1 MRTTGILVLTGLM
14 FVGPQAAT
22 AQQRVARVAKA
33 MPTRYIEPACDLKYG
48 HFQVSS
54 VATYLKSGTE
64 TADPVKTESIIEN
77 AINTANRA
85 ILEYDQGDNG
95 AAWYLLGRSYLQLG
109 NIEGADSAFTKAAQL
124 VPECGEDIKSW
135 RQRAWLPLMNPATEF
150 VRDGNVDS
158 AMVLFRLA
166 SVISRSMPQGYYN
179 MGVLYA
185 NTGQTDS
192 AIAYF
197 RRAQELAATDARQFT
212 RDRNAA
218 TFNLAAMLQRNNRH
232 EEAVVELTKYVEWD
246 PNDIDAK
253 RALATSLRAVGR
265 ADQAAVIDRE
275 VLAAAQASGD
285 MSTGDMMSMGITFF
299 NDKKYAEAADAFRQ
313 VLVKEPW
320 SRDALYN
327 LANAYYALEQGPQ
340 LVDAAGKLLHQDPLS
355 EDSRKLLAQGY
366 RLTADT
372 TRLIEAVTELLAM
385 PTTVTITSF
394 NGTATGATLGG
405 TAAGKQA
412 ERDGSEVAPA
422 ARILVVEFLD
432 AEGTVITSAEVAIPA
447 LQPGVQFEWK
457 AEGQGQ
463 AIVGWRYRVK

>member
-64 TADPVKTESIIEN
+64 SADPVKTESIIEN
-77 AINTANRA
+77 AINTAHKA
-85 ILEYDQGDNG
+85 ILEYDQGENG

-109 NIEGADSAFTKAAQL
+109 NIAGADSAFTKAVQFT
-124 VPECGEDIKSW
+124 PECREDINSW

-150 VRDGNVDS
+150 VRQGNVDS
-158 AMVLFRLA
+158 AMVLFRMA

-179 MGVLYA
+179 MGVLFA
-185 NTGQTDS
+185 NTGETDS

-197 RRAQELAATDARQFT
+197 RQAQTLATADAKQFI

-218 TFNLAAMLQRNNRH
+218 TYNLAAMLQRNNDH
-232 EEAVVELTKYVEWD
+232 AQAAVELAKFVEWE
-246 PNDIDAK
+246 PTDIDAK
-253 RALATSLRAVGR
+253 RALATSLRAIGKT
-265 ADQAAVIDRE
+265 DEAAAIDRE

-285 MSTGDMMSMGITFF
+285 MSTSDMMSMGITFF
-299 NDKKYAEAADAFRQ
+299 NDKKFAEAADAFQQ
-313 VLVKEPW
+313 VLAKEPW

-327 LANAYYALEQGPQ
+327 LANAYYALEKGPE
-340 LVDAAGKLLHQDPLS
+340 LVEAAKRLLDQDPLS
-355 EDSRKLLAQGY
+355 EDARKLLAQGY
-366 RLTADT
+366 RSTADT
-372 TRLIEAVTELLAM
+372 AQLITTVTELLAM
-385 PTTVTITSF
+385 PTTVTITAF
-394 NGTATGATLGG
+394 NGTASGAILGG
-405 TAAGKQA
+405 SAAGKEA
-412 ERDGSEVAPA
+412 ERDGAKIAPTA
-422 ARILVVEFLD
+422 KTLVVEFMNG
-432 AEGTVITSAEVAIPA
+432 EGAVVTTTEVAVPA
-447 LQPGVQFEWK
+447 LEPGVQFEWR

-463 AIVGWRYRVK
+463 GIVGWRYRVK